1 MNKEIKNIQAGQGLG
16 SIKFGITRDE
26 LKKIIGEPDEVDTF
40 SHAEDEDDLT
50 EAWHYDML
58 ELSASFDQVED
69 WRLVT
74 LSVSSPKYQ
83 FEGKNLIGL
92 EREELINVLQD
103 LGLKDLEYEDWSS
116 AESPDHKLIASEEAG
131 MNFWLDEGTLSEI
144 QWTPLYSD
152 EQECLLFPDSQED

>member
-1 MNKEIKNIQAGQGLG
+1 MNKELKTIQAGQGLG

-26 LKKIIGEPDEVDTF
+26 LKKLIGEPDEVDSF
-40 SHAEDEDDLT
+40 SHSEDEDDVT

-58 ELSASFDQVED
+58 ELSASFDQMES

-83 FEGKNLIGL
+83 FEGRSLIGL
-92 EREELINVLQD
+92 ERKELIDVLQG
-103 LGLKDLEYEDWSS
+103 LGLTDLEYEDWSS

-131 MNFWLDEGTLSEI
+131 MNFWLDEGVLSEI
-144 QWTPLYSD
+144 QWTPLYDD
-152 EQECLLFPDSQED
+152 EQECLLFPETEE